1 MAYSVTTK
9 KTWARILDDIEDQ
22 LARWGGVTNWRVEA
36 ILAPRSSTKQ
46 NQTPQERQVTL
57 HYTRRGRAHSIA
69 VGRQARAVDN
79 LLVVWLILEAL
90 RLNEARGFAAE
101 IAAVYRQEF
110 PALPAAGQSGAP
122 APNAPAANDPYR
134 VLFVRQDAPLAVC
147 EAAYRTLI
155 KEAHPD
161 AGGSVERTQRLNVA
175 IEAIRKERNK
185 KP

>member
-1 MAYSVTTK
+1 
-9 KTWARILDDIEDQ
+9 LH
-22 LARWGGVTNWRVEA
+22 GVTNWRVEA

-46 NQTPQERQVTL
+46 NQTPQERQVVL
-57 HYTRRGRAHSIA
+57 HYTRKGKSYQIA
-69 VGRQARAVDN
+69 MGRQARAVDN

-122 APNAPAANDPYR
+122 STTAPAASDPYR

-147 EAAYRTLI
+147 EAAYRALI

-161 AGGSVERTQRLNVA
+161 TGGSVEKAQRLNVA
-175 IEAIRKERNK
+175 IAAIRKEK
-185 KP
+185 EQE